1 MIRLINGTCGLEQG
15 AVFNDIL
22 NSFSRIAAHCAGV
35 AVALMKSEEN
45 GDDIHIHDSRVY
57 AGNDRE
63 YHEYYEEYHSKYNIT
78 VSESHMRSMEPEEVE

>member
-1 MIRLINGTCGLEQG
+1 
-15 AVFNDIL
+15 
-22 NSFSRIAAHCAGV
+22 
-35 AVALMKSEEN
+35 MKSEEN